1 MVQWGLEQCR
11 RSNLPAYLE
20 STMEACFL
28 YEKSGFIPVKKLS
41 LVLNETSENGLPNIY
56 EEIGYLFRP

>member
-1 MVQWGLEQCR
+1 
-11 RSNLPAYLE
+11 
-20 STMEACFL
+20 MEACFL

-41 LVLNETSENGLPNIY
+41 LVLNETSENGVPNIY